1 MERSFTIRESATRDR
16 AAIEALYPA
25 AFPDE
30 DLLPLV
36 RDLLRD
42 PGIAIS
48 LVAGNNAGV
57 IGNIIFTRGSVAGNE
72 GGAALL
78 APLAVAPTCQGQGV
92 GTALVREGLRRL
104 ESEGIGLVFVLGD
117 PAYYSRFG
125 FRREASVAAPYPLPA
140 EWADAWQSR
149 CLRDAVAP
157 ESGKLLL
164 PDVWLDPALWSA

>member
-1 MERSFTIRESATRDR
+1 MERSFAIRESGTGDR
-16 AAIEALYPA
+16 AAIEALYTA

-48 LVAGNNAGV
+48 LVAEDSAGV
-57 IGNIIFTRGSVAGNE
+57 IGNIIFTRSSVAGNKDD
-72 GGAALL
+72 AALL

-92 GTALVREGLRRL
+92 GTALVREGLQRL
-104 ESEGIGLVFVLGD
+104 ESEGFGLVFVLGD
-117 PAYYSRFG
+117 PAYYGRFG
-125 FRREASVAAPYPLPA
+125 FSREASVSAPYPLPA
-140 EWADAWQSR
+140 EWTDAWQSR
-149 CLRDAVAP
+149 CLGDAVGPA
-157 ESGKLLL
+157 GDKLLL

>member
-1 MERSFTIRESATRDR
+1 VERPFAIRASGTRDR
-16 AAIEALYPA
+16 ATIEALYPA

-42 PGIAIS
+42 PAIAIS
-48 LVAGNNAGV
+48 LVAEDSSGV
-57 IGNIIFTRGSVAGNE
+57 IGNIIFTRSSVTGNE

-78 APLAVAPTCQGQGV
+78 APLAVAPTCQGQGI

-104 ESEGIGLVFVLGD
+104 ETEGIGLVFVLGD
-117 PAYYSRFG
+117 PAYYGRFG
-125 FRREASVAAPYPLPA
+125 FRHEAFVSAPYPLPA

-149 CLRDAVAP
+149 CLGDAVARA
-157 ESGKLLL
+157 SGKLLL